1 MKSLNEFVN
10 ESVVNESIVD
20 ALLIAQCIL
29 TYILVGLFDDAF
41 GKGYMLHP
49 GEMIADIKRWAT
61 DVKVSKIAK
70 RLANDKEVQSFL
82 MNNDKDGWKNIL
94 LKKLSKDEIQYI
106 SQLTKLKVDAYI
118 DYDKLTD

>member
-1 MKSLNEFVN
+1 MKTLKEKVN
-10 ESVVNESIVD
+10 ESLVNESFVD
-20 ALLIAQCIL
+20 VLLIVQCIL
-29 TYILVGLFDDAF
+29 GYILVGLFGEAF
-41 GKGYMLHP
+41 GKGYILNP

-82 MNNDKDGWKNIL
+82 MNNTKSGWKNIL

-106 SQLTKLKVDAYI
+106 SQLTKLEVDAHI